1 MININGERGSG
12 KTTEIVKLAN
22 ASYDLGHKPILI
34 VPSLTMEYF
43 YKCKE
48 IGLNDHI
55 PLISPKFYLG
65 HKEQFRDRDLFIDEA
80 EYLLESIFNCGNVAA
95 ITTEKENIKE
105 IRREDWDKN
114 YLDNLLESVIRK
126 FKYKFSDYPEVANTT
141 ISKNEIIEVA
151 KDLLKRL
158 END

>member
-12 KTTEIVKLAN
+12 KTTEIIKLAN

-34 VPSLTMEYF
+34 VPSLTAERF
-43 YKCKE
+43 YKEK
-48 IGLNDHI
+48 GLNDHI
-55 PLISPKFYLG
+55 AVITPKFYLE
-65 HKEQFRDRDLFIDEA
+65 HKEQFRDRDIFIDEA
-80 EYLLESIFNCGNVAA
+80 EYLLESIFNCGNLAA

-114 YLDNLLESVIRK
+114 YLDNLLESTIRK
-126 FKYKFSDYPEVANTT
+126 FKYKFSDYQEVANMT